1 MNIIESDPITLTSV
15 NSSTTHTNTYWP
27 TLDLTPQEVRNIL
40 DCAYFVDRLAEGE
53 ITLGAEHE

>member
-1 MNIIESDPITLTSV
+1 MNIIESDPITLAPV
-15 NSSTTHTNTYWP
+15 NSSTTHTKTYWP